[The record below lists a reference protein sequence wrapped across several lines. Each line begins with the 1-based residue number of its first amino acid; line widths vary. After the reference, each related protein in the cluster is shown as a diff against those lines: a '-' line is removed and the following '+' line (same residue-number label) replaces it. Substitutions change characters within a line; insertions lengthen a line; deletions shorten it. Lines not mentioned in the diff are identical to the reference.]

1 MFELISIYCS
11 LLDRT
16 IVVLVL
22 LCYVWAMYGSQK
34 DENLLF
40 KVVVRKIEFYL
51 DSISFMIL
59 SKDNKG
65 VGQKKNP
72 DPEMIL
78 AKVQCGEVKKKRIIF
93 IRHGE
98 SDWNNVFNKGF
109 GLSFPVRLISAMFRE
124 LKLFTSADSV
134 FLDSPLNFEGIDQ
147 ALKLSEWLKT
157 STGHNDEVEKLI
169 GVLSGKD
176 RTTNSIIVSSSL
188 RRAIATTTLALWPR
202 IEATQEKIHILSSLQ
217 EISRNVDTYALAPS
231 NSVPDLPFDRVAPHC
246 GGDKFSPAEVYEAS
260 ENRGNKT
267 HSFYGAKR
275 FKSFNDWAFSREE
288 DLIIVGGHSL
298 WFKYYFQTFLP
309 HAEDHDAKKKKI
321 TNSGAVSFTIHAADG
336 VHADGSTQYRVDPT
350 TVLSIYGGF
359 TSK

>member
-1 MFELISIYCS
+1 MLELLSRYYSMI
-11 LLDRT
+11 DRT
-16 IVVLVL
+16 MVVLAL
-22 LCYVWAMYGSQK
+22 LIYIWAVYGSQK
-34 DENLLF
+34 DENVFF
-40 KVVVRKIEFYL
+40 KVIVRKMSFYL

-65 VGQKKNP
+65 VGPKKNP

-78 AKVQCGEVKKKRIIF
+78 AKVQAGEVKKKRIIF

-109 GLSFPVRLISAMFRE
+109 NASFPFRLLSAMFRE
-124 LKLFTSADSV
+124 LRLFTSADSV
-134 FLDSPLNFEGIDQ
+134 FLDSPLNMEGIEQ
-147 ALKLSEWLKT
+147 AVELSKFIQNSE
-157 STGHNDEVEKLI
+157 GHNDEVEKLM

-176 RTTNSIIVSSSL
+176 RTTTSIIVSSSL
-188 RRAIATTTLALWPR
+188 RRAIATTTIALWPR
-202 IEATQEKIHILSSLQ
+202 VEATKEKIHILSSLQ

-246 GGDKFSPAEVYEAS
+246 GGEKFNPTDVYETTD
-260 ENRGNKT
+260 NHGQKT
-267 HSFYGAKR
+267 HSFYGQKR

-309 HAEDHDAKKKKI
+309 HATDHDAKNKKI

-336 VHADGSTQYRVDPT
+336 MLADGSTQYRVDPS
-350 TVLSIYGGF
+350 TVQCIYGGF
-359 TSK
+359 TLK